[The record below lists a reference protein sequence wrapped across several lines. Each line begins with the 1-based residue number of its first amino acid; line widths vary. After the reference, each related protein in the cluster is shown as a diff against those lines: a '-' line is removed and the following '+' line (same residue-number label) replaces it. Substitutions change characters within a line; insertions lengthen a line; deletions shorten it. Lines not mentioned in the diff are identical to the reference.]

1 MDAGWPS
8 LLAKSH
14 KEEYFPLMRIAIRP
28 CLLLCAGLALV
39 VTANARESL
48 MAGPV
53 AADVVRVIDGDTFV
67 ADAHIWPGQTIRVSI
82 RIRGIDAP
90 ELHSRCRRERAAA
103 RRSRKALD
111 AMLAASPVEITN
123 IGGGKYYGRVLAD
136 VAAGGRPV
144 AGVLLGRQ
152 LARAYHGGR
161 RVRYCG

>member
-14 KEEYFPLMRIAIRP
+14 KEEYFPRMRIAIRP
-28 CLLLCAGLALV
+28 CLVLCAGLALAAS
-39 VTANARESL
+39 ANAREPL
-48 MAGPV
+48 MTGPV

-103 RRSRKALD
+103 ERSRNALQ
-111 AMLAASPVEITN
+111 AMLAASPVEIAN
-123 IGGGKYYGRVLAD
+123 IGGGKYYGRVVAD
-136 VAAGGRPV
+136 VVAGGQPV
-144 AGVLLGRQ
+144 AHVLLGQ
-152 LARAYHGGR
+152 ELARAYHGGR